1 MSSFKDFHLRKELFN
16 ALNKIGFVSPTPI
29 QKKVLPRAIKKESLM
44 VQSATGSGKTHA
56 FLIPILQNI
65 DFSKNEVQALIISPT
80 RELATQLYDVLMDM
94 VSTYDETLNV
104 AKVIGGENRESL
116 LKKFE
121 KSQPQIVIGTLGR
134 LIDLVIDTN
143 ILKIHNA
150 STVVIDEADMIFE
163 EKELLEVDKIMGK
176 VQGSPQFLVFSAT
189 IPKGL
194 RKFLSKYLEH
204 VDTIVLEEK
213 RLTTVNV
220 EHRML
225 QCKAKDKLVMLLELL
240 KHINPYLCIIFVNT
254 KEGVDD
260 LALQLAKNGYRV
272 GKLHGDMDDRSRR
285 QMIKRIHELEFK
297 YVVASDIAARGID
310 ITGVS
315 HVINFDLPKD
325 VEFYIHRTGRTGRF
339 DQSGIAYSLY
349 QYDDDQYIK
358 NLQARGLKPS
368 FYQIKDSE
376 LVETTF
382 KKRVVRK
389 SAVQLIEE
397 EFHKKIP
404 VPKKV
409 KPGYKKKRKEEIER
423 KIRRAKK
430 DRIREIY
437 RRRAKEEAKKNEDR

>member
-1 MSSFKDFHLRKELFN
+1 
-16 ALNKIGFVSPTPI
+16 
-29 QKKVLPRAIKKESLM
+29 
-44 VQSATGSGKTHA
+44 
-56 FLIPILQNI
+56 
-65 DFSKNEVQALIISPT
+65 
-80 RELATQLYDVLMDM
+80 
-94 VSTYDETLNV
+94 
-104 AKVIGGENRESL
+104 
-116 LKKFE
+116 
-121 KSQPQIVIGTLGR
+121 
-134 LIDLVIDTN
+134 
-143 ILKIHNA
+143 
-150 STVVIDEADMIFE
+150 
-163 EKELLEVDKIMGK
+163 MGK

-297 YVVASDIAARGID
+297 YIVASDIAARGID